1 MPPYSSS
8 RLSQELACGAE
19 LRVTELLGEDAET
32 RELAQMGLESGR
44 KVRLL
49 WSSRQ
54 HLLLS
59 VAGRTLGISRR
70 LGSKVV
76 VTADSAAA

>member
-1 MPPYSSS
+1 M
-8 RLSQELACGAE
+8 E
-19 LRVTELLGEDAET
+19 LRVTELLGQDAET

-49 WSSRQ
+49 WSNRQ

-59 VAGRTLGISRR
+59 VAGRTLGLSRR

-76 VTADSAAA
+76 VTAEHAAA